1 MPAPQVASWLN
12 SACDIATVIIA
23 VVNVILL
30 LYTFCKTNRKDEANL
45 EKGWRIGQLKA
56 LVLDYTMKY
65 LYAFFDDVAN
75 ATNDL
80 RLKESPIEIKNRIE
94 DTIQDL
100 SRTLRLRFT
109 DALSA
114 IDEGLY
120 RAILQITDNLQE
132 NLYRTAFDESGDLS
146 NPEVF
151 DGLVTIRIS
160 QARTEM
166 LRLLFSYRGE

>member
-1 MPAPQVASWLN
+1 
-12 SACDIATVIIA
+12 
-23 VVNVILL
+23 
-30 LYTFCKTNRKDEANL
+30 
-45 EKGWRIGQLKA
+45 
-56 LVLDYTMKY
+56 MKC
-65 LYAFFDDVAN
+65 LYAFFDDVGN

-80 RLKESPIEIKNRIE
+80 RLKECPIEIKNRIE

-132 NLYRTAFDESGDLS
+132 NLYRTAFDESSDLS

-151 DGLVTIRIS
+151 DRLVTIRIS